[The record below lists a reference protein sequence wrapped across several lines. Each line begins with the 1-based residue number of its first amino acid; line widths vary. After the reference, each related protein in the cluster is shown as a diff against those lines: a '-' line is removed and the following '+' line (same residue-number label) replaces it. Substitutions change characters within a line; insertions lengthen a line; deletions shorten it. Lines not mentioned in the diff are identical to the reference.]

1 MPIIIKSLQ
10 SPVEYLSLGRREDLL
25 QINTVK
31 VVCFTLNE
39 IEEDEIVK
47 YDIFVPKT
55 LVKKTFYE
63 SIGTSYLLN
72 KIYHLTDISKGKTI
86 RQWEKVN
93 VFHVPAST
101 TNKLYAWQEQEFDED
116 GLIPFSVKE

>member
-1 MPIIIKSLQ
+1 MATTELLVDIELIIHVVPEDESYLPIIIKSLQ
-10 SPVEYLSLGRREDLL
+10 SPLEYLSLGRREDLL

-47 YDIFVPKT
+47 YDIFVPKA
-55 LVKKTFYE
+55 LVEKDSYE

-72 KIYHLTDISKGKTI
+72 KIYHLMDISKGKTI
-86 RQWEKVN
+86 RQWK
-93 VFHVPAST
+93 
-101 TNKLYAWQEQEFDED
+101 K
-116 GLIPFSVKE
+116 